1 MRLLKSSV
9 TGSNFELTSFDDDLA
24 PPYAILSH
32 TWTENQEVTFDEL
45 LKGTSKDKDGYA
57 KIRFC
62 GERAAADGLEYFWVD
77 TCCINKATSD
87 ELSTAVNS
95 IFHWYQRAAKC
106 YVLLIDVSVPE
117 GATSTEIS
125 DILWKQAF
133 QRSRWF
139 TRGWTLQ
146 ELLAPTS
153 IKFFSRDGKWLGN
166 KISLEQEINRVTGIP
181 VEVLRDHS
189 LTEFSIEERMSWSA
203 KRTTTIKEDK
213 VYCLLGIFGVF
224 LALIYGEGEEY
235 AALRLKEEIQK
246 RQQGSKKVDL
256 QDSSAVLSLPFLRN
270 ERFAGRESQLQSMK
284 QILLSPS
291 AHQWLTIYGLG
302 GCGKSA
308 LALELA
314 YRAFADQARRLVF
327 WVPAISQE
335 SFELAYRDIGT
346 QLRIPGID
354 DANADVKQLVRDALN
369 SGNLGHWL
377 MIVDNADDSEV
388 LLGVSNKTTKL
399 VRLIDYIPLSIGGS
413 VFFTTRSRKAATDLT
428 SNNVLELNDMDK
440 FKARQ
445 LFVHRINNRALLS
458 DETAVDAL
466 LEILTGLP
474 LAIVQAA
481 TFINQNEISVSE
493 YASLLQHAGTKAKL
507 FSEHFEDPSRY
518 RDMDSTVAKTW
529 PISFE
534 QIQRQD
540 PLAVEYLSFIG
551 CIDCIG
557 IPQSLLPPR
566 ASTVH
571 QIKAIETLT
580 EYAFIT
586 ERR

>member
-1 MRLLKSSV
+1 MYATCTSHAAHGHAALRGHQVPAGDLFDVLCDSYLYLPVLHTVIKPVGIVGRTCWNTMRLLKSSV

-181 VEVLRDHS
+181 
-189 LTEFSIEERMSWSA
+189 
-203 KRTTTIKEDK
+203 
-213 VYCLLGIFGVF
+213 
-224 LALIYGEGEEY
+224 
-235 AALRLKEEIQK
+235 K

>member
-1 MRLLKSSV
+1 
-9 TGSNFELTSFDDDLA
+9 
-24 PPYAILSH
+24 
-32 TWTENQEVTFDEL
+32 
-45 LKGTSKDKDGYA
+45 
-57 KIRFC
+57 
-62 GERAAADGLEYFWVD
+62 
-77 TCCINKATSD
+77 
-87 ELSTAVNS
+87 
-95 IFHWYQRAAKC
+95 
-106 YVLLIDVSVPE
+106 
-117 GATSTEIS
+117 
-125 DILWKQAF
+125 
-133 QRSRWF
+133 
-139 TRGWTLQ
+139 
-146 ELLAPTS
+146 
-153 IKFFSRDGKWLGN
+153 
-166 KISLEQEINRVTGIP
+166 
-181 VEVLRDHS
+181 
-189 LTEFSIEERMSWSA
+189 
-203 KRTTTIKEDK
+203 
-213 VYCLLGIFGVF
+213 
-224 LALIYGEGEEY
+224 
-235 AALRLKEEIQK
+235 
-246 RQQGSKKVDL
+246 
-256 QDSSAVLSLPFLRN
+256 
-270 ERFAGRESQLQSMK
+270 MK

-518 RDMDSTVAKTW
+518 
-529 PISFE
+529 
-534 QIQRQD
+534 
-540 PLAVEYLSFIG
+540 
-551 CIDCIG
+551 
-557 IPQSLLPPR
+557 
-566 ASTVH
+566 
-571 QIKAIETLT
+571 
-580 EYAFIT
+580 
-586 ERR
+586 